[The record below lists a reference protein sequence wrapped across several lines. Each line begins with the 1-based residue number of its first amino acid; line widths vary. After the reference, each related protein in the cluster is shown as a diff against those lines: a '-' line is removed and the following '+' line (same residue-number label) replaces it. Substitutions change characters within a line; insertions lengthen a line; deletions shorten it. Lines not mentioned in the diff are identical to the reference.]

1 MEAGGGGVAL
11 VDATPGTKASR
22 GGSNLDRHMTPWDR
36 RAETK
41 SARARRLEKEA
52 EAERQRMEELRKEKD
67 NAIEQFMVSAAPPR
81 PPIVHPSSFGRPPT
95 ALLSSIHRSF
105 IVHPSSLRLLSVV
118 LSSSTHRLFI
128 IHPLWHHHHHFLYP
142 SPLHRPSLVRSS
154 SPIAPSS
161 STLVRSSSTHRPPV
175 VRSSSTIFPSSS
187 TPRPFVLPI
196 VPSSS
201 TPCPFVVHPSS
212 LYRPPLIRS
221 SSTHRPFIVHPSSVR
236 RPPITPSSYI
246 YCVFIVRLPFFHCPS
261 IVPSSERYVAGTGHR
276 GHRHSAAPPAPT
288 PSKPLCRK
296 PRTIR
301 PSLFKV
307 ASWILMCQAP
317 HNLQQVE
324 IYLCILR

>member
-187 TPRPFVLPI
+187 TPRPFVL
-196 VPSSS
+196 S
-201 TPCPFVVHPSS
+201 
-212 LYRPPLIRS
+212 
-221 SSTHRPFIVHPSSVR
+221 HRPFIVHPLSVRRPPIVPLSSTPSSVR
-236 RPPITPSSYI
+236 RPPIVPLSSIPRPFVVHPSPPSSYI

-276 GHRHSAAPPAPT
+276 GHRHSAAPPP
-288 PSKPLCRK
+288 PPPLPPNPCAENPELSDR
-296 PRTIR
+296 
-301 PSLFKV
+301 
-307 ASWILMCQAP
+307 
-317 HNLQQVE
+317 
-324 IYLCILR
+324 LCLKLHLGY

>member
-187 TPRPFVLPI
+187 TPRPFVLSHRPFIVHPLSVRRPPI
-196 VPSSS
+196 VPLSS
-201 TPCPFVVHPSS
+201 TPHPFVVHPSS
-212 LYRPPLIRS
+212 LYRPPLVRS
-221 SSTHRPFIVHPSSVR
+221 SSTHHPIVVHLLCLHRPSTVLSLPIYRPFIREV
-236 RPPITPSSYI
+236 
-246 YCVFIVRLPFFHCPS
+246 C
-261 IVPSSERYVAGTGHR
+261 
-276 GHRHSAAPPAPT
+276 
-288 PSKPLCRK
+288 CRNRA
-296 PRTIR
+296 PRTQTFR
-301 PSLFKV
+301 CPPPPPLPQNPCAENPELSDR
-307 ASWILMCQAP
+307 
-317 HNLQQVE
+317 
-324 IYLCILR
+324 LCLKLHLGY